1 MNQPSETPSS
11 PADLAELERLR
22 THNAELLAELKTA
35 KAKATALQGQLTTA
49 NEERDAARAEV
60 RTVRLDAP
68 VRDLVGR
75 VALPGMGEFLLKML
89 GERGITFDLDG
100 EQIVI
105 RDASG
110 NAASVTDPRA
120 SASAPASKPRPAKF
134 DERDLMLLMTEEGLP
149 EAERH
154 PLAQTFTRFIVGT
167 KASGG
172 GSTGG
177 SGPSASTPPAKPE
190 SKPASAPKAFGL
202 T

>member
-1 MNQPSETPSS
+1 MSKTTENTPD
-11 PADLAELERLR
+11 PGELERLR
-22 THNAELLAELKTA
+22 THNTNLLAELKA
-35 KAKATALQGQLTTA
+35 ARAKATALQAELDTA
-49 NEERDAARAEV
+49 SEERDAAHAEV
-60 RTVRLDAP
+60 RAVRLDAP

-75 VALPGMGEFLLKML
+75 VALPGTSALLMRML
-89 GERGITFDLDG
+89 GERGIVFDLDG

-105 RDASG
+105 RDAAG
-110 NAASVTDPRA
+110 NAATVIDPPATRN
-120 SASAPASKPRPAKF
+120 APASKPRPAKF

-154 PLAQTFTRFIVGT
+154 PLAQTFPRFIVGT

-177 SGPSASTPPAKPE
+177 SGPNAPTLPAKPTP
-190 SKPASAPKAFGL
+190 KPSAPKAFGL